1 MSGSTET
8 YIFQPNISRA
18 RKKRLQKIK
27 LKITAEAYQQ
37 GKDDFLNHWFQ
48 ATLRGITKAIKFWK
62 KFHIEV
68 WKQQLRHKNYN
79 GIWRWRLFKPT
90 A

>member
-1 MSGSTET
+1 MPSYHRTISGSTET
-8 YIFQPNISRA
+8 YLPTKHFKSKK
-18 RKKRLQKIK
+18 KKRLQKIK

-62 KFHIEV
+62 KISHRSLEATIKTQE
-68 WKQQLRHKNYN
+68 L
-79 GIWRWRLFKPT
+79 
-90 A
+90 